1 MLEQMLAN
9 PVIQSVAIPFVAALL
24 VVLLLRLLPWYWAG
38 LAVAAGFYAAAYYI
52 VGFDFFPLRS
62 TTKILILGLLGVGV
76 GLVLDII
83 PGRRGVWPLLFFSGV
98 AAALW
103 LAWSVLG
110 RYELKDMF
118 LIGGGGV
125 LFVGWMAAMMEGL
138 RDRPLVADS
147 AALSLAAGTGITAM
161 LGATALYS
169 QLGGALAAAISAR
182 WLLNV
187 AGKEAAAG
195 SNMVL
200 PVGLLCGLLGF
211 GALVFANLPWYN
223 LALFGLIPLL
233 ARVPVPEGWSTWL
246 RGVLLLVMTAVPV
259 GLAIYFT
266 YQERGGWSV

>member
-9 PVIQSVAIPFVAALL
+9 PVIQSVVIPFVAALI
-24 VVLLLRLLPWYWAG
+24 VVLLLRLLPGYWAG
-38 LAVAAGFYAAAYYI
+38 LAVAAGFYAAVYFI

-62 TTKILILGLLGVGV
+62 TTKILLLGLAGVGV

-83 PGRRGVWPLLFFSGV
+83 PGRRGVWPLLFFSGLAAGLWV
-98 AAALW
+98 AW
-103 LAWSVLG
+103 PTLG
-110 RYELKDMF
+110 RYEFQEMVV
-118 LIGGGGV
+118 IGGGGA

-138 RDRPLVADS
+138 RDKPLAADS
-147 AALSLAAGTGITAM
+147 AALSLAVGTGVTAM

-169 QLGGALAAAISAR
+169 QLGGALAAAIGAR

-187 AGKEAAAG
+187 AGKTAAAG
-195 SNMVL
+195 SNMAL
-200 PVGLLCGLLGF
+200 STGLLCGLLSF

-233 ARVPVPEGWSTWL
+233 ARVPVPEGWSSGL
-246 RGVLLLVMTAVPV
+246 RGVLLLAMTLVPV

-266 YQERGGWSV
+266 YQKSGGWPV